1 MGSTR
6 ESCRSLRPP
15 LGGIWHDGE
24 RMNDAL
30 LVVDVLNDFRH
41 EDGARLAESF
51 RSAHPQLREVLSSSR
66 EANLPIIY
74 ANDHFGD
81 WTADDDAIVD
91 RALAG
96 VCGDL
101 IPPIAPRQDDIFVIK
116 PGYSAFDDTP
126 LRLVLADLSI
136 ERLVLAGTALEM
148 CVAQTAIAARER
160 GLKVSIMVD
169 ACASVSWEDAEI
181 ALEYVSR
188 VAGARLC
195 RGLSHAGS
203 RP

>member
-1 MGSTR
+1 
-6 ESCRSLRPP
+6 
-15 LGGIWHDGE
+15 
-24 RMNDAL
+24 MNDAL
-30 LVVDVLNDFRH
+30 LLVDVLNDFRH
-41 EDGARLAESF
+41 DDGARLSDSF
-51 RSAHPQLREVLSSSR
+51 RDAHPQLRDLLSSSR
-66 EANLPIIY
+66 DAGVPVIY

-81 WTADDDAIVD
+81 WTADRDAIVD
-91 RALAG
+91 RARAG
-96 VCGDL
+96 ECGDL
-101 IPPIAPRQDDIFVIK
+101 IPSIAPRRGDIFLVK

-126 LRLVLADLSI
+126 LRLVLADLAI

-169 ACASVSWEDAEI
+169 ACASVSSEDAEI

-188 VAGARLC
+188 VAGVRLYGAS
-195 RGLSHAGS
+195 RVAS

>member
-1 MGSTR
+1 MSGVA
-6 ESCRSLRPP
+6 
-15 LGGIWHDGE
+15 HGE
-24 RMNDAL
+24 GMNDAL
-30 LVVDVLNDFRH
+30 LLVDVLNDFRH

-51 RSAHPQLREVLSSSR
+51 RDAHPQLREVLSSSR

-195 RGLSHAGS
+195 RGPSRAGS